1 MLSYNMCAFIIFL
14 FSCRIYTNKSRHAG
28 DEKAKKK
35 KKEKKL
41 WQEEA
46 KKRLK
51 PTYIF
56 PYTRFLYIV
65 YFFIFILCRLIIGI
79 EYFLFFFFSP
89 PFFPFLRFGC
99 LCVCFFC
106 ALFFVNI
113 FLIWKENIFEKHFFR
128 ILFVWNEMRVNQQRE
143 REREKNK

>member
-46 KKRLK
+46 KKGSNQLISFH
-51 PTYIF
+51 TLDFYTSYIF
-56 PYTRFLYIV
+56 LYLFYVDWLLELNIFSSSFFRLLFSLFYDSACV
-65 YFFIFILCRLIIGI
+65 Y
-79 EYFLFFFFSP
+79 
-89 PFFPFLRFGC
+89 
-99 LCVCFFC
+99 VFFC
-106 ALFFVNI
+106 ALFSVNI